1 MSLIFRL
8 FRKIEVTQLFVQNTP
23 GEIIINSPKKVL
35 QLSLSALP
43 LPQPGICYKCDLEF
57 DIY

>member
-23 GEIIINSPKKVL
+23 GEVIINSPKKVL
-35 QLSLSALP
+35 QLPLSALP
-43 LPQPGICYKCDLEF
+43 LPAARYLL
-57 DIY
+57 